1 MLRSRTVKMTI
12 AGTFQDLYFF
22 IYFRCFWLET
32 SLSIIHLERS
42 PQIRRYWFKCEPEK
56 RTIAIF
62 LSYFFIARHIGTS
75 SAFVKE
81 ADRGFQVIS
90 AHNPFEI
97 KKC

>member
-12 AGTFQDLYFF
+12 AGTFLAVFFF
-22 IYFRCFWLET
+22 IYFRCFWLEM

-42 PQIRRYWFKCEPEK
+42 PQIRRYWFKCELEK
-56 RTIAIF
+56 RMITVV
-62 LSYFFIARHIGTS
+62 LSFFIGRHIGTS
-75 SAFVKE
+75 SAFVKV

-97 KKC
+97 KKKC